1 MKNNVDLRY
10 LYENHSDFSPLPTF
24 FILPGLMLLFTS
36 NIVTGALTHAE
47 VDLSQLLHGEQY
59 LEIVGNLPTEGKM
72 KTVGKVLE
80 VCDKRSGAVL
90 HTQCETYDESGNL
103 LFRNQYACFI
113 VGAGNFGGK
122 SQASDNV
129 IAPIPAPNRAPDA
142 VVKYVTSVDQAALY
156 R

>member
-1 MKNNVDLRY
+1 
-10 LYENHSDFSPLPTF
+10 
-24 FILPGLMLLFTS
+24 MLLFS
-36 NIVTGALTHAE
+36 SDMVSKALTHTE
-47 VDLSQLLHGEQY
+47 VNLSQLLHGEQY
-59 LEIVGNLPTEGKM
+59 LEIVGDLPTEGKI

-80 VCDKRSGAVL
+80 VCDKRSGAVI

-103 LFRNQYACFI
+103 LFRNQSACFI

-129 IAPIPAPNRAPDA
+129 IAPIAAPNRAPDA
-142 VVKYVTSVDQAALY
+142 IVKYVTSVDQAALY